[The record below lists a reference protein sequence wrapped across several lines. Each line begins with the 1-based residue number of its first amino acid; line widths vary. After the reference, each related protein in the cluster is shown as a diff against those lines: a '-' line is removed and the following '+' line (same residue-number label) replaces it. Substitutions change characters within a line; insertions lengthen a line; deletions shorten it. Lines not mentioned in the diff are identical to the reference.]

1 VFFAPEIQYCVIARE
16 IYKGH
21 DEREMH
27 VKRNVSAYERDEIDR
42 DKREQGREGG
52 MEKKAVELFSR
63 RVFCKQFGS
72 SY

>member
-27 VKRNVSAYERDEIDR
+27 VKRNVSAYERD
-42 DKREQGREGG
+42 
-52 MEKKAVELFSR
+52 
-63 RVFCKQFGS
+63 
-72 SY
+72 